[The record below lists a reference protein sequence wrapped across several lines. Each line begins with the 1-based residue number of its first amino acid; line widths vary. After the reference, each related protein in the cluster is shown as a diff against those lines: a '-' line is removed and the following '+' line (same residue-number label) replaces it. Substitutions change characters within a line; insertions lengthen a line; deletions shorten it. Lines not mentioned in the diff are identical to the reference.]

1 MVSYPKSL
9 LSLIEG
15 LKKLPGVGRKTA
27 ERFAFKILDWPQ
39 KDVSFLATTLNQ
51 MLDSIKKCQQCGCLQ
66 EGVSCSFC
74 CKQNLEPILCV
85 VAYAKDV
92 YPIEHT
98 RLYQGHYHVL
108 GCLISPLEGKTAADL
123 DMDLLLSRLDTLG
136 IAEVILALDS
146 TLSGDTTSLYIQERL
161 KGRKIKITKLAS
173 GVPLGS
179 SLDFIDEGTLS
190 QAFHGRQMIWQ
201 EKI

>member
-1 MVSYPKSL
+1 
-9 LSLIEG
+9 
-15 LKKLPGVGRKTA
+15 
-27 ERFAFKILDWPQ
+27 
-39 KDVSFLATTLNQ
+39 
-51 MLDSIKKCQQCGCLQ
+51 LQ
-66 EGVSCSFC
+66 EGVSCAFC

-85 VAYAKDV
+85 VACAKDV

-98 RLYQGHYHVL
+98 RLYHGHYHVL

-123 DMDLLLSRLDTLG
+123 DIHLLLSRLDTLG
-136 IAEVILALDS
+136 IVEVILALDS
-146 TLSGDTTSLYIQERL
+146 TLAGDTTSLYIQEQL
-161 KGRKIKITKLAS
+161 KGKKIKITKLAS

-201 EKI
+201 DKM

>member
-9 LSLIEG
+9 LALIEG

-27 ERFAFKILDWPQ
+27 ERFAFKILDWPP
-39 KDVSFLATTLNQ
+39 KDVAYLAATLHQ
-51 MLDSIKKCQQCGCLQ
+51 LTDSIKKCKNCGCLQ
-66 EGVSCSFC
+66 DSTCCSFC
-74 CKQNLEPILCV
+74 SKEGLEPIICV

-98 RLYQGHYHVL
+98 RLYHGHYHVL
-108 GCLISPLEGKTAADL
+108 GCLISPLEGKTAAHL
-123 DMDLLLSRLDTLG
+123 DVELLLARINSLG
-136 IAEVILALDS
+136 ISEVILALDS
-146 TLSGDTTSLYIQERL
+146 TLAGDTTSLYLHERL
-161 KGRKIKITKLAS
+161 KGRHLTITKLAS

-190 QAFHGRQMIWQ
+190 QAFSKRQMIH
-201 EKI
+201 

>member
-1 MVSYPKSL
+1 MASYPKSL
-9 LSLIEG
+9 LALVEG

-39 KDVSFLATTLNQ
+39 KDIAFLAATLYQ
-51 MLDSIKKCQQCGCLQ
+51 LTDSIKKCNQCGCLQ
-66 EGVSCSFC
+66 ESSSCFFC
-74 CKQNLEPILCV
+74 SKPDLEPILCV

-98 RLYQGHYHVL
+98 RLYHGYYHVL

-123 DMDLLLSRLDTLG
+123 AVDLLLSRITSLA
-136 IAEVILALDS
+136 ISEVILALDS
-146 TLSGDTTSLYIQERL
+146 TLAGDTTSLYLQERL
-161 KGRKIKITKLAS
+161 KDKNMKITKLAS

-190 QAFHGRQMIWQ
+190 QAFHGRQMVL
-201 EKI
+201 

>member
-9 LSLIEG
+9 LALIEG

-27 ERFAFKILDWPQ
+27 ERYAFKILDWPQ
-39 KDVSFLATTLNQ
+39 KDIAYLAETLEQLTTAMQ
-51 MLDSIKKCQQCGCLQ
+51 KCPTCGCLQ
-66 EGVSCSFC
+66 DSLACPFC
-74 CKQNLEPILCV
+74 TKPDLENILCI

-98 RLYQGHYHVL
+98 RLYQGYYHVL
-108 GCLISPLEGKTAADL
+108 GCLISPLEGKTALDL
-123 DMDLLLSRLDTLG
+123 NVDHLLARITYLKIS
-136 IAEVILALDS
+136 EVILALDS
-146 TLSGDTTSLYIQERL
+146 TLAGDTTSLYLQERL
-161 KGRKIKITKLAS
+161 KGLGLKITKLAS

-190 QAFHGRQMIWQ
+190 QAFHGRQLIH
-201 EKI
+201 